1 MFVALLRVLAGRAPL
16 WTAQTPPFVREMS
29 PSSSLQSPLSAP
41 RFRLTLFVG
50 WLVPGCAYLLLDR
63 RHWRRGVIFLV
74 ALHLTF
80 FIGVCLHGG
89 VLWPVW
95 NPRDAAFSFVNNL
108 IFLAQVGAGW
118 PALLSLLAHFEGW
131 RFAAAEPRVL
141 YELGSFYCFVAGV
154 LNLLIISQSLDLGRK
169 KPFEILAKE

>member
-1 MFVALLRVLAGRAPL
+1 VSLPDAPTL

-29 PSSSLQSPLSAP
+29 PSSSLQPALSAP
-41 RFRLTLFVG
+41 RFWLTLFLG
-50 WLVPGCAYLLLDR
+50 WLVPGCAYLLLER
-63 RHWRRGVIFLV
+63 RHWRRGLVFLV

-80 FIGVCLHGG
+80 FIGIGLHGG

-108 IFLAQVGAGW
+108 IFLAQLGAGW